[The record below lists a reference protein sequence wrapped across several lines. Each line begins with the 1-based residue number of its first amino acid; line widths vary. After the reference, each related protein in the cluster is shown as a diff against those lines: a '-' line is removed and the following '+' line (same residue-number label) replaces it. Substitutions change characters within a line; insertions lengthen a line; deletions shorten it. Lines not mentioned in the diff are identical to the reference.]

1 MSGRPRLRNTS
12 QEGAWMSSL
21 CPTRIPSFLGSEW
34 VHLQSPAW
42 GGFFRIRGTKSTFC
56 LKFLGFLVVSG
67 IGYYNPEIIVQL
79 CFQASILPWE
89 CGETHGIWSTRFR
102 PRRVFSQGWLQF
114 PGQLCPE
121 LRMVFASLNGW
132 EAIERVLFLWHV
144 QVMYIQASVSGV
156 RKESSTGRQ
165 LSLPLPKWCPWL
177 LSSDSTELSS
187 PLREARKA
195 EKTHSWP
202 LFRKSLLIP
211 ALGTKDLGGV
221 SFFFF
226 LLFLFF

>member
-1 MSGRPRLRNTS
+1 
-12 QEGAWMSSL
+12 
-21 CPTRIPSFLGSEW
+21 
-34 VHLQSPAW
+34 
-42 GGFFRIRGTKSTFC
+42 
-56 LKFLGFLVVSG
+56 
-67 IGYYNPEIIVQL
+67 
-79 CFQASILPWE
+79 
-89 CGETHGIWSTRFR
+89 
-102 PRRVFSQGWLQF
+102 
-114 PGQLCPE
+114 
-121 LRMVFASLNGW
+121 
-132 EAIERVLFLWHV
+132 
-144 QVMYIQASVSGV
+144 MYIQASVSGV

-165 LSLPLPKWCPWL
+165 LWL

-226 LLFLFF
+226 LLFFFLKKIIIILIICRRRLRPNAQVDFPWAGMRGHAGAFK